1 MNKLEKK
8 NILII
13 GSSAKEYAL
22 AEKFS
27 SYDIVDKVYVAP
39 GNKLIANIASCID
52 IREDNP
58 KELLEFALENDIYL
72 TVASSEKAIKAD
84 AAGLFQANQQL
95 IFAPTASSSGF
106 ISSKSAGK
114 KFLYKLHIPT
124 PKFGVFEKE
133 QLALDYVKNSPMPI
147 VIGTDEMNETSVRSA
162 CTTVKLAKTCI
173 SELFLNNEPKVVIE
187 DFVYGKSFTF
197 YVVTDG
203 YQVLPVIPV
212 RDYKFLENGG
222 GGLLTSGSGAF
233 APDYRVSSVVVNK
246 LMQNVKNILS
256 SLEKRHTPY
265 LGILGLECVLT
276 DEDKFVTVGFT
287 PFLKEHDAQLVIDLL
302 DENLF
307 TLFEACAVGSF
318 ADDYE
323 NIKLNSLCGVSV
335 VLYSRSAGQIVTGTE
350 LLDDSTKLNPFD
362 TVSKNEYLEYITS
375 KGRNFVITQTAS
387 TLSRAKTLLYEDI
400 DEVNFDGKKYR
411 TDICD

>member
-1 MNKLEKK
+1 MAKQEKK
-8 NILII
+8 NVLII

-27 SYDIVDKVYVAP
+27 SYEIVDKVYVAP
-39 GNKLIANIASCID
+39 GNKVIADAAECVD

-84 AAGLFQANQQL
+84 VAGFFQANQQL
-95 IFAPTASSSGF
+95 IFAPSASSSGF
-106 ISSKSAGK
+106 ITSKSSGK

-147 VIGTDEMNETSVRSA
+147 IIGPDEVNDNSVKSA
-162 CTTVKLAKTCI
+162 CTNVQPAKTCI
-173 SELFLNNEPKVVIE
+173 SELFLNNEPRVLIE
-187 DFVYGKSFTF
+187 DFGYGQCFTF

-203 YQVLPVIPV
+203 YHVLPIMPV

-222 GGLLTSGSGAF
+222 GGLLTPGSGAF
-233 APDYRVSSVVVNK
+233 APDYKISSDIINK
-246 LMQNVKNILS
+246 LMQNVKNVLS
-256 SLEKRHTPY
+256 SLEKRQTPY
-265 LGILGLECVLT
+265 LGILGMECVLT
-276 DEDKFVTVGFT
+276 DDSKFLTVGFT
-287 PFLKEHDAQLVIDLL
+287 SFLKEHDAQLVIDLL

-323 NIKLNSLCGVSV
+323 HIKLNALCGVSA
-335 VLYSRSAGQIVTGTE
+335 VLFSRNAGQIVTGVE
-350 LLDDSTKLNPFD
+350 LLDDNTKLTPFNI
-362 TVSKNEYLEYITS
+362 SKNEYLEYLTV
-375 KGRNFVITQTAS
+375 KGRNFVITKTAS

-400 DEVNFDGKKYR
+400 ASVNFDGKKYR